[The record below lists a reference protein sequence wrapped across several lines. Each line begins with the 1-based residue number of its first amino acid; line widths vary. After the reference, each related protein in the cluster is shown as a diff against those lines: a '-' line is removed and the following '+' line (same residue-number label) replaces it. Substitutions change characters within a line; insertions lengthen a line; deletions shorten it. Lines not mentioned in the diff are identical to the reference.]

1 MYKRVPIYKAFTHKV
16 VYIFRAH
23 ILLLLRSCVLDF
35 KMYTSKIG
43 KKIVKKKKKMLCGF
57 PTHIGMPEKK
67 ASKNYHI
74 DRRKYLIHII
84 IV

>member
-43 KKIVKKKKKMLCGF
+43 KKIVKKKRKCYVDSLHTLACQRKKHL
-57 PTHIGMPEKK
+57 K
-67 ASKNYHI
+67 
-74 DRRKYLIHII
+74 II
-84 IV
+84 ILIGENI